1 MGSNRVERRECRT
14 EGCRDTDTGGDLMTR
29 SLTKNTDVCQQTCV
43 FLKHGADER
52 GVGSTSGLH
61 GQLGRCQLFFF
72 VSPQRVGGPGR
83 EGGHCLSTRKALSD
97 SPPFSS
103 LERVYGHSFRG
114 QDECPSPRW
123 ECVWGGGGGG

>member
-1 MGSNRVERRECRT
+1 
-14 EGCRDTDTGGDLMTR
+14 MTR

-43 FLKHGADER
+43 FLKHGADDR

-83 EGGHCLSTRKALSD
+83 EGGTACLEGR
-97 SPPFSS
+97 PS
-103 LERVYGHSFRG
+103 LTAPLFLA
-114 QDECPSPRW
+114 
-123 ECVWGGGGGG
+123 